1 MKRLVLAGGGH
12 AHLNVLKTLAM
23 QRWPE
28 VEVVLISPYARQIYS
43 GMVPGWMAGHY
54 SLDQCAAPLRPLVAA
69 GGVRFVEDHVSGL
82 DAGRKVVKTAQNGE
96 IAYDVLSIDVGAQVD
111 SSCLA
116 DSGARLL
123 PIRPLEAFVSGWENY
138 LETSRQQGRARLA
151 VVGGGAAGVELA
163 LAASYRLDRSLG
175 DGQANVS
182 LIVGSEL
189 LPGHG
194 PAIARQATAAL
205 ADQGVEVIAAY
216 AAGSPQGLLLSD
228 GRQLAVDCLIA
239 ATGVQPADWLGGS
252 GLALAAD
259 GFIAVA
265 DGQQSVSHPGIFAAG
280 DVATRVDA
288 PHAKSG
294 VYAVRAGP
302 VLSANL
308 QRALAGQPLL
318 PYQPQR
324 RSLYL
329 LASGPKR
336 AIMSWGG
343 LSASG
348 AWAWRWKDWIDR
360 RFMAQY
366 DIGMATKKGGK
377 ND

>member
-23 QRWPE
+23 QRWPD
-28 VEVVLISPYARQIYS
+28 VEVVLISPYPRQIYS

-54 SLDQCAAPLRPLVAA
+54 SLDQCAAPLEPLVAA
-69 GGVRFVEDHVSGL
+69 GGVRFVEDSVTSL
-82 DAGRKVVKTAQNGE
+82 DAGRKIIHTAHSGE
-96 IAYDVLSIDVGAQVD
+96 IAYDVLSVDVGAQVD

-138 LETSRQQGRARLA
+138 LEASQQQGRARLA

-163 LAASYRLDRSLG
+163 LAASYRLGRLLG
-175 DGQANVS
+175 DKKTMVS

-205 ADQGVEVIAAY
+205 AAQGVEVIAAY
-216 AAGSPQGLLLSD
+216 AAGSRQGLLLSD

-239 ATGVQPADWLGGS
+239 ATGVRPADWLAAC
-252 GLALAAD
+252 GLELAAD

-265 DGQQSVSHPGIFAAG
+265 DGQQSVSHPEVFAAG
-280 DVATRVDA
+280 DVATRLDA

-302 VLSANL
+302 VLSNNL
-308 QRALAGQPLL
+308 RRALAGQPPL

-329 LASGPKR
+329 LATGPQQ

-343 LSASG
+343 LTASG

-366 DIGMATKKGGK
+366 DIGMANNKVEK
-377 ND
+377 